1 MGHFNLIFS
10 GGEIFSD
17 NNISD
22 GSSGNSSCTSLDM
35 LAVETFDSVFVS
47 LSDSITS
54 SYEPSGAEFADGG
67 ELCGTDLGDKISN
80 TSVFVIFVSLDAS
93 GLSAASES
101 SATCFAL
108 SDIFVFEDENSFCGN
123 QFFVSWIWKKLSVY

>member
-1 MGHFNLIFS
+1 MDHFNLIFS
-10 GGEIFSD
+10 GREIFSD

-22 GSSGNSSCTSLDM
+22 GSSGNFSCTSLD
-35 LAVETFDSVFVS
+35 LSAVETFDSVFVS

-54 SYEPSGAEFADGG
+54 SYEPSGAEFTDGG
-67 ELCGTDLGDKISN
+67 ELCGTDLGDKIFD
-80 TSVFVIFVSLDAS
+80 TSVFVIFVSLDTS

-123 QFFVSWIWKKLSVY
+123 QFFGSWI